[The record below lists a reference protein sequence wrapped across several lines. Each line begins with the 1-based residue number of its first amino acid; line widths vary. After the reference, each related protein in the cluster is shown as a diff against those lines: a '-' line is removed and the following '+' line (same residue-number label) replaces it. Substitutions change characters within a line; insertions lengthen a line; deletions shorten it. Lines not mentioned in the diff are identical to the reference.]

1 MYILDRSTIARAHE
15 DIIRE
20 IFWDHIPF
28 KTENKEICWLG
39 KPVTITITD
48 PERTRIHP
56 RSPHRQRCYIYEDQL
71 INGRIV
77 TDSKMEFVYDY
88 HDRLFDSPID
98 QIDYIC
104 EKLAYAP
111 VSRRAIAIT
120 WRPDIDTNHDDVPCL
135 QFVQCAVSDDLLD
148 MWVLYRSEDML
159 GGFGPNAFGLT
170 GLQRK
175 IADDLDLR
183 VGRYEHIVTMPHL
196 YPRRDLPDIAK
207 MLMEKS
213 FEGDPDPTH
222 LAPVWRKRI
231 ESQLDA
237 KWRWQDIR
245 EEK

>member
-39 KPVTITITD
+39 KPVTITISD

-71 INGRIV
+71 LNGRVVI
-77 TDSKMEFVYDY
+77 DSKMDFVYDY

-98 QIDYIC
+98 QVDYIC
-104 EKLAYAP
+104 EKLCEHP
-111 VSRRAIAIT
+111 ESRRAIAVT
-120 WRPDIDTNHDDVPCL
+120 WRPDIDPFQNDVPCL
-135 QFVQCAVSDDLLD
+135 QFVQCSVTQSDLLD

-207 MLMEKS
+207 MLIERS
-213 FEGDPDPTH
+213 FEGDSDPCQ
-222 LAPVWRKRI
+222 A
-231 ESQLDA
+231 
-237 KWRWQDIR
+237 
-245 EEK
+245 

>member
-1 MYILDRSTIARAHE
+1 M
-15 DIIRE
+15 
-20 IFWDHIPF
+20 
-28 KTENKEICWLG
+28 N
-39 KPVTITITD
+39 
-48 PERTRIHP
+48 
-56 RSPHRQRCYIYEDQL
+56 
-71 INGRIV
+71 
-77 TDSKMEFVYDY
+77 FVYDY

-104 EKLAYAP
+104 EKLCEHP
-111 VSRRAIAIT
+111 ESRRAIAVT
-120 WRPDIDTNHDDVPCL
+120 WRPDIDPFQNDVPCL
-135 QFVQCAVSDDLLD
+135 QFVQCSVTQSDLLD

-231 ESQLDA
+231 ES
-237 KWRWQDIR
+237 
-245 EEK
+245 